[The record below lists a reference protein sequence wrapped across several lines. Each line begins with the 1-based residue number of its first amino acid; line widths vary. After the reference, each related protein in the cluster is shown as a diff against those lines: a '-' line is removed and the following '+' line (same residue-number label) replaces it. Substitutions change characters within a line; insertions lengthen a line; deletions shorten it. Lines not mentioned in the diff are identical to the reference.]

1 MDSKPSIEE
10 NLVNDV
16 KCIDGKIVVE
26 LSMALNSFDSNMGL
40 GISVC
45 IAKVMIII
53 P

>member
-26 LSMALNSFDSNMGL
+26 LSMALNSFEHGFFEFL
-40 GISVC
+40 SV
-45 IAKVMIII
+45 AKVMIII

>member
-26 LSMALNSFDSNMGL
+26 HIGPW
-40 GISVC
+40 V
-45 IAKVMIII
+45 
-53 P
+53 